1 MISRR
6 KILQMATAAA
16 ITAYIFCTVLVRS
29 LGDKSWSISIPDVSR
44 NTLGG
49 SVFEHIQNSTLGFE
63 HIYAI
68 SMKERTDK
76 RDFLTLAASVS
87 GFKVEWLDG
96 VRPDDLHPKAMPDG
110 LDPSLVKPTV
120 VACWRAHMNALVK
133 YSHTPFHFPEAVLTF
148 GIKNNSMLSNGYS
161 TALIL
166 EDDADWDVS
175 LKSQLGEFSHGL
187 HALKGI
193 NRVSKEAPYGT
204 DWDVLWIG
212 GCASGPNAN
221 ETSFYA
227 IPMDPTVPRAHHR
240 ATWGGPTEKWKQQ
253 YPELVDDSTRFIYRA
268 EMGCCMFGY
277 AVTTRGARNILS
289 ALSVDRLDKPVD
301 DALSELCAGVNGRH
315 KIECWAPF
323 PNLIGTYRKAGSASR
338 DSDIENNNVAE
349 FHEEQAWNMVYS
361 TRRNIRQLVAGEEI
375 VYSQWKDEDV
385 PWSNKAIKHKEFVYP
400 GGYLVN

>member
-1 MISRR
+1 MDF
-6 KILQMATAAA
+6 Q
-16 ITAYIFCTVLVRS
+16 
-29 LGDKSWSISIPDVSR
+29 
-44 NTLGG
+44 
-49 SVFEHIQNSTLGFE
+49 FE

-76 RDFLTLAASVS
+76 RDFLTLAASIS

-110 LDPSLVKPTV
+110 LDPSRVKPTV

-133 YSHTPFHFPEAVLTF
+133 HSPTPFSVSKGNADVLTSENYSV
-148 GIKNNSMLSNGYS
+148 ISNDYS

-175 LKSQLGEFSHGL
+175 LKSQLEEFARGL
-187 HALKGI
+187 HALKGT
-193 NRVSKEAPYGT
+193 NHVSKEAPYGT
-204 DWDVLWIG
+204 DWDLFWIG

-227 IPMDPTVPRAHHR
+227 IPMDPTVPRVHHR

-253 YPELVDDSTRFIYRA
+253 YPELAEDSTRFIYRA

-277 AVTTRGARNILS
+277 AVTTRGARSILS
-289 ALSVDRLDKPVD
+289 ALSIDHLDKPVD
-301 DALSELCAGVNGRH
+301 DALSELCAGANGRH

-338 DSDIENNNVAE
+338 DSDIENNNAAD

-361 TRRNIRQLVAGEEI
+361 TRRNIHQLVAGEET
-375 VYSQWKDEDV
+375 DEDV
-385 PWSNKAIKHKEFVYP
+385 PWSSRAIERKEFVYP
-400 GGYLVN
+400 GGYLFN

>member
-1 MISRR
+1 MIARR
-6 KILQMATAAA
+6 NVLQVAVAAA
-16 ITAYIFCTVLVRS
+16 LTAYILCTLLVKS
-29 LGDKSWSISIPDVSR
+29 FGDISWSISLPDLSR
-44 NTLGG
+44 NYMAD
-49 SVFEHIQNSTLGFE
+49 SVFEHIQNNTLGFE

-120 VACWRAHMNALVK
+120 VACWRAHMNALVN
-133 YSHTPFHFPEAVLTF
+133 V
-148 GIKNNSMLSNGYS
+148 ISNGYS

-175 LKSQLGEFSHGL
+175 LKSQLGEFARGL
-187 HALKGI
+187 HSLKGAKF
-193 NRVSKEAPYGT
+193 VSQEAPYGV
-204 DWDVLWIG
+204 DWDLLWIG

-227 IPMDPTVPRAHHR
+227 IPMDPTVPRVHHR
-240 ATWGGPTEKWKQQ
+240 ATWGGPTDQWKQQ
-253 YPELVDDSTRFIYRA
+253 YPELAEDSTRFIYRA

-277 AVTTRGARNILS
+277 AVTTKGARKIVS
-289 ALSVDRLDKPVD
+289 ALSIDHLDKPVD
-301 DALSELCAGVNGRH
+301 DALSELCAGANGRH

-338 DSDIENNNVAE
+338 DSDIENNNAAE
-349 FHEEQAWNMVYS
+349 FHQELAWNMVYS
-361 TRRNIRQLVAGEEI
+361 TRRNIHQLVAGGET
-375 VYSQWKDEDV
+375 VYSQWKDEDA
-385 PWSNKAIKHKEFVYP
+385 PWSSKAIKHREFAYP
-400 GGYLVN
+400 SGYLVN

>member
-1 MISRR
+1 MIARS
-6 KILQMATAAA
+6 KVLQIAAA
-16 ITAYIFCTVLVRS
+16 AFAAYIFCTVLVRR
-29 LGDKSWSISIPDVSR
+29 LGDKPWSTSLSELSQNHISD
-44 NTLGG
+44 N
-49 SVFEHIQNSTLGFE
+49 VFENIQNRTLGFE

-110 LDPSLVKPTV
+110 LDPSIVKPTV
-120 VACWRAHMNALVK
+120 LACWRAHMNALVN
-133 YSHTPFHFPEAVLTF
+133 V
-148 GIKNNSMLSNGYS
+148 ISNDYS

-175 LKSQLGEFSHGL
+175 LKSQLGEFARGL
-187 HALKGI
+187 HTLKGT
-193 NRVSKEAPYGT
+193 NYVSKEAPYGT
-204 DWDVLWIG
+204 DWDLLWIG

-227 IPMDPTVPRAHHR
+227 IPMDPTVPRAPHR
-240 ATWGGPTEKWKQQ
+240 ATWGGPTENWKQQ
-253 YPELVDDSTRFIYRA
+253 YPELAEDSTRFIYRA

-289 ALSVDRLDKPVD
+289 ALSVDHLDKPVD
-301 DALSELCAGVNGRH
+301 DALSDLCAGSHGRRR
-315 KIECWAPF
+315 IECWAPF

-338 DSDIENNNVAE
+338 DSDIENNSATE

-361 TRRNIRQLVAGEEI
+361 TRRNIRQLLAGEET

-385 PWSNKAIKHKEFVYP
+385 PWSSKAIKHREFVYP

>member
-1 MISRR
+1 MIAKKRV
-6 KILQMATAAA
+6 LQVVTAALA
-16 ITAYIFCTVLVRS
+16 AFFLCTVLIKN
-29 LGDKSWSISIPDVSR
+29 LGDKPWSLSFPELSR
-44 NTLGG
+44 KYM
-49 SVFEHIQNSTLGFE
+49 SDSAFEHIKNRTLGFQ
-63 HIYAI
+63 HVYAI

-76 RDFLTLAASVS
+76 RDFLTLAASIS
-87 GFKVEWLDG
+87 GFNVEWLDG
-96 VRPDDLHPKAMPDG
+96 VRPDELAPKAMPDG
-110 LDPSLVKPTV
+110 LDPSLVKPTAM
-120 VACWRAHMNALVK
+120 ACWRAHMNALVN
-133 YSHTPFHFPEAVLTF
+133 V
-148 GIKNNSMLSNGYS
+148 ISNDYS

-175 LKSQLGEFSHGL
+175 LKSQLGEFARGL
-187 HALKGI
+187 HTLKGTKH
-193 NRVSKEAPYGT
+193 VSKEAPYGT
-204 DWDVLWIG
+204 DWDLLWIG

-227 IPMDPTVPRAHHR
+227 IPMDPTVSRVHHR

-253 YPELVDDSTRFIYRA
+253 YPELAEDSTRFIYRA

-289 ALSVDRLDKPVD
+289 ALSIDRLDQAVD
-301 DALSELCAGVNGRH
+301 NALSDLCAGANGRH

-338 DSDIENNNVAE
+338 DSDIEKNDAGV
-349 FHEEQAWNMVYS
+349 FHEEQAWNIVYS
-361 TRRNIRQLVAGEEI
+361 TRRNIQQLVANEET

-385 PWSNKAIKHKEFVYP
+385 PWSSKAINHREFVYP